1 MDSNS
6 KTGILNNGVRY
17 IYNHTENSSSVGVLI
32 IVRYGS
38 GFDKKSGLAH
48 LLEHILFK
56 GTKKRPLTKDI
67 MAELNSIGSEYNAY
81 TSRTFTG
88 YHSKSAYIHLEQSLD
103 ILSDLVA
110 NTNFYTKTFLAEYEQ
125 EKKIVVEELK
135 AIKDNNTKY
144 VLELLDKNLFKDK
157 LSNNS
162 DDDIETISSI
172 TLEDVIETYNKYYV
186 GSNIIV
192 SINGNLGKHKG
203 SIESLLYKY
212 LGKVKRGTP
221 NKFIFDSDYFNTNPI
236 TNNVINMPN
245 AVKAVVTLTYRDTG
259 FASRTK
265 YYMLELFRL
274 VFSDLTSGR
283 LFQEIR
289 EKRGL
294 VYSIKSVHYSYDHL
308 GYLCIRTNTDVNNI
322 DKLTAELQRQIE
334 LVKNSGL
341 TVSEFEIAKK
351 NYTGKLLMDLEDSM
365 TLSEYNAYELF
376 YHGDDYM
383 SYSNIVELINDIK
396 LEEINKFISRL
407 LSSEGILT
415 IIKP

>member
-1 MDSNS
+1 MESNN
-6 KTGILNNGVRY
+6 KTGILNNGIRY
-17 IYNHTENSSSVGVLI
+17 IYNHTQNSSSVGVLI

-56 GTKKRPLTKDI
+56 GTKKRPQTREI

-88 YHSKSAYIHLEQSLD
+88 YHSKSAYIHLEQSID

-110 NTNFYTKTFLAEYEQ
+110 NTNFYTKTFSTEYEQ

-135 AIKDNNTKY
+135 AIRDNNTKY
-144 VLELLDKNLFKDK
+144 ALELIDKNLFKGK

-162 DDDIETISSI
+162 EDDISTISSI
-172 TLEDVIETYNKYYV
+172 TLQDVIETYNKYYV

-192 SINGNLGKHKG
+192 SINGNLGKHLDN
-203 SIESLLYKY
+203 IEDLLYKY
-212 LGKVKRGTP
+212 LGHIKRGTR
-221 NKFIFDSDYFNTNPI
+221 NNFIFKNDYFNNTPI
-236 TNNVINMPN
+236 LNNVINMPN

-274 VFSDLTSGR
+274 VFCDLTSGR

-294 VYSIKSVHYSYDHL
+294 VYSIKSVHYSYDYL
-308 GYLCIRTNTDVNNI
+308 GYLCIRTNTDINNI
-322 DKLTAELQRQIE
+322 DILVSELKRQIDLVKSDGLRKEELQ
-334 LVKNSGL
+334 
-341 TVSEFEIAKK
+341 IAKQ
-351 NYTGKLLMDLEDSM
+351 NFTSKLLLDLEDSM
-365 TLSEYNAYELF
+365 TLSEYNAYETF
-376 YHGDDYM
+376 YHSTDFM
-383 SYSNIVELINDIK
+383 SYNNIVDLVNDIK
-396 LEEINKFISRL
+396 LDEINKFINKL
-407 LSSEGILT
+407 LSNDGILT